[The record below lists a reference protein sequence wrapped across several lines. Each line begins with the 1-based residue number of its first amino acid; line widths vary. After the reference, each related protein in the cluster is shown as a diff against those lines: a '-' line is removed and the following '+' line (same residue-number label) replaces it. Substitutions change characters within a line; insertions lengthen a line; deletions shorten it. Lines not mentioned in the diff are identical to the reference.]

1 MKPLHR
7 TALAS
12 VINLILLGMT
22 DVQAADSQAL
32 EKRIKELESRLA
44 KMDQLER
51 RLEKLD
57 QLNAIN
63 SSAPILAKPTV
74 APEVEKLTKKV
85 NTLER
90 KLEVQ
95 DEVTTGALGKIPNF
109 EAGSDGF
116 KVTSTDKKHQ
126 LRICGTV
133 QTDYKT
139 FLDNAAPAA
148 TNPAGPNSVSLRQA
162 RMTLDGYVYNDL
174 YFKIMT
180 DFAQTSNTSNLLPDA
195 YLDYNYH
202 PAASLLVGKFK
213 PSISLERLQG
223 DADTAFLERGF
234 PTNLAPNRDLSIQV
248 HGGFGLPGYKAERNP
263 GPIDTKNAFTYQVG
277 ISEGTGD
284 AGNAFGNGV
293 PSNNSVTASNS
304 TTYDPVK
311 NTYTTTV
318 TPASSANDKE
328 FDGRIFAQPFQHSG
342 YSWLEGFG
350 LGLAGS
356 YSNPNHQKINQ
367 QTSLIGQST
376 IIDYTAANSSVNP
389 PAVGTAFPTTNK
401 SIITAN
407 GNSYRIYPQAFWY
420 SGPFGVMGEYVES
433 TQTLNASALSNSS
446 KGNNVSQTNKASQV
460 QISYVVT
467 GEDNT
472 FGGVKPMRSFDPF
485 KGSWGALQLVGRW
498 SELDV
503 DQSTFKMLDPTKS
516 ISKATAFTAGANW
529 FLNKNALLRFDYED
543 VSFLGGA
550 GKDAAHVTNRP
561 TERIFATR
569 FQLAF

>member
-1 MKPLHR
+1 MKPLQR

-12 VINLILLGMT
+12 VINLILLGMS

-63 SSAPILAKPTV
+63 SQAPLIEKQASA
-74 APEVEKLTKKV
+74 APEIEKLTKKV

-95 DEVTTGALGKIPNF
+95 DEVTTGALSKIPNF
-109 EAGSDGF
+109 EAGADGF
-116 KVTSTDKKHQ
+116 KVTSIDKKHQ
-126 LRICGTV
+126 LRIGGTL

-148 TNPAGPNSVSLRQA
+148 WNPAGPNSVSLRQA
-162 RMTLDGYVYNDL
+162 RMILDGYVYNDL

-213 PSISLERLQG
+213 PSIGLERLQG

-234 PTNLAPNRDLSIQV
+234 PTNLAPNRDAGIQV
-248 HGGFGLPGYKAERNP
+248 HGGFGMPGYKAERNP

-284 AGNAFGNGV
+284 SGNAAGNGL
-293 PSNNSVTASNS
+293 PSYNNVAASTS
-304 TTYDPVK
+304 SSYDVKKGTTTTY
-311 NTYTTTV
+311 

-376 IIDYTAANSSVNP
+376 IIDYTQAN
-389 PAVGTAFPTTNK
+389 ATYTGTKTGKGSNTVTTK
-401 SIITAN
+401 SIITSN

-433 TQTLNASALSNSS
+433 TQALDASAPGA
-446 KGNNVSQTNKASQV
+446 KVNNISQTNKASQV

-503 DQSTFKMLDPTKS
+503 DQSTFKMLDPSKS
-516 ISKATAFTAGANW
+516 VSKATAFTAGANW

-550 GKDAAHVTNRP
+550 GTATHVTNRP